1 MKRKGSRVEITVLR
15 FCIMNN
21 KKRILI
27 LLKILDQIKQDNEKS
42 REFILGQMITLN
54 FFVCNHI

>member
-1 MKRKGSRVEITVLR
+1 MKQKGSRVEIAVLR